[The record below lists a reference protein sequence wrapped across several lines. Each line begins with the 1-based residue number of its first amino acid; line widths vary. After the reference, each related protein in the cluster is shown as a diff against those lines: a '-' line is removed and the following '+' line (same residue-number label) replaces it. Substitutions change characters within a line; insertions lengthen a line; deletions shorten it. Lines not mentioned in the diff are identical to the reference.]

1 MAQTIKIKRSTNNQ
15 SPSSLAA
22 GELAYSFKSG
32 IDKLYI
38 GSGDGSE
45 VHAIG
50 GKSYIDKLDLIEAS
64 ADVTDTTNVV
74 AALTAGTNVA
84 IAANGTISATNT
96 TYSVGD
102 GGLTQN
108 NFTNADHTKLND
120 IEASAD
126 VTDAVNVAAAGALMT
141 STLTNT
147 AAVKGINQ
155 QLKTTSS
162 PTFATLTA
170 TSGLQIKNAG
180 ADSGTGVGY
189 ADTSFF
195 NSEGTLQI
203 RSHTNLGIGG
213 DVSTAVLQANTNG
226 VGILTTPS
234 STYKLDVNGSGRFT
248 SVSTGT
254 VAATTLKITSTAPKI
269 TLVDASDG
277 EKDLT
282 IEAANGALAIKR
294 HTDVDDS
301 DDTVEGNSTINLL
314 NVTSSSLNAY
324 SAAISAA
331 SIDVTGELGGASL
344 DVSGNADIDGT
355 LDVAGNVSLGA
366 AAIAASG
373 DDPAVDATVTRIRGD
388 LQVDGVTTTVNSET
402 VNIADNMIYLNS
414 NITTEAATDGG
425 ISVNRGSGTAE
436 DPKYAATLFWDEESG
451 EWRLRQAT
459 TAASTILTNNNFT
472 TVVTTLDGGSFDTED

>member
-1 MAQTIKIKRSTNNQ
+1 MPQTIKIKRSTNNQ

-32 IDKLYI
+32 VDKLYI

-50 GKSYIDKLDLIEAS
+50 GKSYIDKLDDIEAL

-74 AALTAGTNVA
+74 ASLTAGTNVA

-108 NFTNADHTKLND
+108 NFTNADHTKLNA
-120 IEASAD
+120 IEALAD
-126 VTDAVNVAAAGALMT
+126 ITDATNVSAAGALMT
-141 STLTNT
+141 STLSNT
-147 AAVKGINQ
+147 AAVKAINQ
-155 QLKTTSS
+155 QLTTTSS
-162 PTFATLTA
+162 PTFSTLKT
-170 TSGLQIKNAG
+170 TTGFEIKNAG

-189 ADTSFF
+189 ADTSFY
-195 NSEGTLQI
+195 NNQGTLDI
-203 RSHTNLGIGG
+203 KSHTNLGIGG
-213 DVSTAVLQANTNG
+213 DVTTTMIQANASG
-226 VGILTTPS
+226 VGIFTVPS

-248 SVSTGT
+248 SVSAST
-254 VAATTLKITSTAPKI
+254 VDATNLKIKSVLPKI
-269 TLVDASDG
+269 TLVDITDG

-301 DDTVEGNSTINLL
+301 DDTVSGNATINLL

-324 SAAISAA
+324 TAAISAA

-355 LDVAGNVSLGA
+355 LDVAGNVNLGA

-402 VNIADNMIYLNS
+402 VNIADNMIVLNS

-425 ISVNRGSGTAE
+425 IQVNRGTGTVAN
-436 DPKYAATLFWDEESG
+436 PRYSATIFWDEESL
-451 EWRLRQAT
+451 EWRVRQAT
-459 TAASTILTNNNFT
+459 TASNTILTDGNFT
-472 TVVTTLDGGSFDTED
+472 TQITTLDGGSFDT